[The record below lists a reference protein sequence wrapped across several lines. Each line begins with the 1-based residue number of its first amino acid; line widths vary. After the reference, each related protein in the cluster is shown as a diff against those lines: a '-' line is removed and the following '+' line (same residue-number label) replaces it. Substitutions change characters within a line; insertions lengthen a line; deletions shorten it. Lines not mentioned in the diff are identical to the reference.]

1 MRTDGMVD
9 KYFAQV
15 ARGLKRG
22 GSLAVEQHRAKPG
35 TPDDKGA
42 SGYVTEQFVID
53 AAKRAGLKLVARSEI
68 NANPKDT
75 ADHPFGVWTLP
86 PTRTT
91 VPYGS
96 GKPADP
102 AFDRSKYDAIGES
115 DRMTLRFTK

>member
-15 ARGLKRG
+15 ARALKPG

-42 SGYVTEQFVID
+42 SGYATEQFVID
-53 AAKRAGLKLVARSEI
+53 AAKRAGLKLVAKSEV

-86 PTRTT
+86 PSRAT